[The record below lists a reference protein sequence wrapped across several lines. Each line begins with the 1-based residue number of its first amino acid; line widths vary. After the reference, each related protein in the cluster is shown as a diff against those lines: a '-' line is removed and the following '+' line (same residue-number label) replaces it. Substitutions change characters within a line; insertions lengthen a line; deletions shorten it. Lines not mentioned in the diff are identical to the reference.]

1 MAMIPRNEAPAGSPP
16 ILSQKG
22 YRQLVVYC
30 VVGSWCDSSKY
41 ECFKHSQLQWICV
54 PSLCET
60 IQKTSGAS
68 NKNQCVFVSTHQR
81 IHEQIRLESMTRPT
95 SFDRRVRPLSIKG
108 QYTPICTHNVSTQ
121 TLSYRTILIL
131 IEIWNLKSETWNL
144 KSEIWNL
151 KSEIWN
157 LKPETWNLKS
167 EIWNLKPEIWN
178 LKSEIWNLKSETWS
192 LKSEIWNLESEIWN
206 LKSEIWNL
214 TSEIWN
220 LKSEMRNLKSEIWN
234 LKSAIWNLKSEIW
247 NLKSDICNLKSEIWN
262 LKSEIWNLRS
272 ENWNLGV

>member
-1 MAMIPRNEAPAGSPP
+1 MIPRNEAPAGSPP

-121 TLSYRTILIL
+121 TLSYRTILIRIWKIFAL
-131 IEIWNLKSETWNL
+131 SQKKRPCMVSKSKSFVQCWQKPWPHKKYLMIRYAGQDLEFQCRLVKIYPFPTPKRHKSKKTKRLESGVLEIW
-144 KSEIWNL
+144 
-151 KSEIWN
+151 
-157 LKPETWNLKS
+157 
-167 EIWNLKPEIWN
+167 
-178 LKSEIWNLKSETWS
+178 
-192 LKSEIWNLESEIWN
+192 ES
-206 LKSEIWNL
+206 
-214 TSEIWN
+214 
-220 LKSEMRNLKSEIWN
+220 
-234 LKSAIWNLKSEIW
+234 
-247 NLKSDICNLKSEIWN
+247 
-262 LKSEIWNLRS
+262 
-272 ENWNLGV
+272 GV